1 MMDVLSVKIKTM
13 QRIFLKLQ
21 TMFAIRKIKVF
32 LAKVNN
38 IMNKDKLKLCR
49 N

>member
-13 QRIFLKLQ
+13 QRIFMKLQ
-21 TMFAIRKIKVF
+21 TMFAISKMKGF
-32 LAKVNN
+32 LTKVNN